1 MGTGLRW
8 TAAAGLAC
16 LSDGD
21 RERLPAIVE
30 RARAGMSCDRA
41 WLANRLTVAWL
52 AAGYRKGEAQATA
65 WLGEGVRLLGHVP
78 TDILSSAIDQAVMG
92 SQRGFLPSVGE
103 ILKIADPALRKR
115 AETLRRLEMVEA
127 AALATPTVTTNE
139 ADVICTPDEAAAI
152 LREHGLPVTP
162 KAEVA
167 ALKPEPTVA
176 DYVALGLTEA
186 EARDAMSERQ
196 RLLRRGAAKTLTE
209 AIATAA

>member
-1 MGTGLRW
+1 VGVGLRW

-16 LSDGD
+16 LSEAD
-21 RERLPAIVE
+21 RERLPATIA

-103 ILKIADPALRKR
+103 ILKIAEPALRKR

-127 AALATPTVTTNE
+127 AAIAPPIRIADE
-139 ADVICTPDEAAAI
+139 ADAICTPDEAAAI
-152 LREHGLPVTP
+152 LRENGLPVTP
-162 KAEVA
+162 KAETA
-167 ALKPEPTVA
+167 APKPEPTVA
-176 DYVALGLTEA
+176 DYVALGLTEN

-196 RLLRRGAAKTLTE
+196 RLLRRGTAKTLAE
-209 AIATAA
+209 AIASAA